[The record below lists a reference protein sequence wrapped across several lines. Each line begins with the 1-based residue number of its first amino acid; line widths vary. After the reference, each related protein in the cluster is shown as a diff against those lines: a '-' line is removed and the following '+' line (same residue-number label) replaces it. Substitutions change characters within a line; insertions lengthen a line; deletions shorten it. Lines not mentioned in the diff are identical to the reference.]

1 MFLLLIFLSLAA
13 FGIYLLPEWSLPA
26 ILGVSFACVVAF
38 RLILYFAGRAKVV
51 SKANDRSNDA

>member
-13 FGIYLLPEWSLPA
+13 FGVYLFPEWSLPA

-38 RLILYFAGRAKVV
+38 RLILFFTGRAKGVPERPE
-51 SKANDRSNDA
+51 KRR

>member
-13 FGIYLLPEWSLPA
+13 FGVYLFPEWPLPA

-38 RLILYFAGRAKVV
+38 RLILFFTGRSKVV
-51 SKANDRSNDA
+51 PEANDRP